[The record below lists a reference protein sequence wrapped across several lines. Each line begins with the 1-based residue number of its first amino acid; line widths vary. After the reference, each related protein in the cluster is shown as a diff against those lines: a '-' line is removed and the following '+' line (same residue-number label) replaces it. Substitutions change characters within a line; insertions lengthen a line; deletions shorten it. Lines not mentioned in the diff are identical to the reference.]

1 MNKMNEKQME
11 QDFKKFVGDLFGIDA
26 DNLDVNVQKTENGT
40 ILSASTKTE
49 EKEDGSKN
57 LSQSLKKK
65 LDKFGLDTIKK
76 EDLVN
81 TGIDAFQSVLGTVVN
96 VLDKAIASADAA
108 SKGLEEKRPVT
119 EPTKVEVHTDSCN
132 PSAVDEQPNALTMD
146 AEPVIFNQKSN
157 TVINKPMINAK
168 TIKEALRQKLD
179 AERNEKF
186 LDIFYRNVIESTNG
200 FITHGLVTSDYT
212 SITYDLEA
220 EEAGIFISVSSKSFV
235 ETIVGLSVPVDFVGF
250 DKCEFKY
257 EEDVFKDRVMEGLE
271 KASEMFGFDECSAN
285 LEGLCDDEN
294 GEGTYTFFLYF

>member
-40 ILSASTKTE
+40 TISASTKTE
-49 EKEDGSKN
+49 ESSDEAKN
-57 LSQSLKKK
+57 LSQSLKNK
-65 LDKFGLDTIKK
+65 LDKFGFDTTKK
-76 EDLVN
+76 DELVN
-81 TGIDAFQSVLGTVVN
+81 NGIDALQTVLGTVVN
-96 VLDKAIASADAA
+96 VLGKAITSADSA
-108 SKGLEEKRPVT
+108 SKGLEEKRPTT
-119 EPTKVEVHTDSCN
+119 EPT
-132 PSAVDEQPNALTMD
+132 DEKEGSSLIDAKPNALTK
-146 AEPVIFNQKSN
+146 EGNPVIVNPVDN
-157 TVINKPMINAK
+157 TVNSRPETCVNAK
-168 TIKEALRQKLD
+168 TIKEALRKKL
-179 AERNEKF
+179 ETEKNEKF
-186 LDIFYRNVIESTNG
+186 LGIFYRNVIESTNG
-200 FITHGLVTSDYT
+200 FITHALETGDYT
-212 SITYDLEA
+212 PITYDLEA

-294 GEGTYTFFLYF
+294 GEGVYTFFLYF